1 VQRTPVGSLSRSC
14 GERVRVRGTTSRV
27 NSAPHP
33 NPLPVKDGEREQTEI
48 VARLIPFRR
57 NGLV

>member
-1 VQRTPVGSLSRSC
+1 M
-14 GERVRVRGTTSRV
+14 SRV

>member
-1 VQRTPVGSLSRSC
+1 LMHKPCNGHRSVPSPRFC
-14 GERVRVRGTTSRV
+14 
-27 NSAPHP
+27 
-33 NPLPVKDGEREQTEI
+33 GEREQTEI